1 MSTLGIVSPE
11 QREDKSAA
19 RQRRAGIGDARVVT
33 SSATRRM
40 KDVLT
45 WRWCTMIEE
54 SVGKLL
60 RFEEERRILAKRGT
74 VPDERTMFVISERP
88 HELVA
93 DLGMFSYLNTRFTD
107 TSQDL
112 PFTCDG
118 AVVHLLRPP

>member
-1 MSTLGIVSPE
+1 MSTLGIASPE

-60 RFEEERRILAKRGT
+60 RFEEERRILAKGGT

-93 DLGMFSYLNTRFTD
+93 ADLGIFPISEHALYRHISGPAFYL
-107 TSQDL
+107 
-112 PFTCDG
+112 
-118 AVVHLLRPP
+118 